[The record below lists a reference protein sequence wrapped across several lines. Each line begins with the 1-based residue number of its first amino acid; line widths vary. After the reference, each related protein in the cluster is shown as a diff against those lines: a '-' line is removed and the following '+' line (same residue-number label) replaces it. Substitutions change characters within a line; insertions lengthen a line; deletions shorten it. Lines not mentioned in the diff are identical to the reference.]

1 MALKFLTESIL
12 YMVYLQYTEKTR
24 APWLDVPFSALVK
37 YAKRTIWLSFGRNCL
52 FRKKTSF
59 APFQRVD
66 VSLYVITRLS
76 LQS

>member
-1 MALKFLTESIL
+1 MALKFLTESSL

-52 FRKKTSF
+52 FRKKN
-59 APFQRVD
+59 
-66 VSLYVITRLS
+66 
-76 LQS
+76 